1 MVAALQITMRR
12 TVVLRPRRGRRSTLK
27 RQPLTG
33 FRQWTDALPADA
45 RRRPPCR
52 IIPHGSSYAVVMD
65 QPGSLFARSVSWE
78 PACCGR
84 RTASFTI
91 PFSASSDGL
100 RDVDATGVA
109 VIARCDGVVT
119 LTGFVD
125 SYWQKYAV
133 EAAAKRVR
141 GVRAVAND
149 VHIRLSRERTDPE
162 IAHDAVLALK
172 RWPSVPRTVIVTV
185 RDGFLTLEGRVQWND
200 QRTDA
205 ESAVR
210 HIDGVKGV
218 SNAIVIGPVASV
230 N

>member
-1 MVAALQITMRR
+1 MMVAAPQIACGGPWF
-12 TVVLRPRRGRRSTLK
+12 VPAARPSIEADA
-27 RQPLTG
+27 QSLTG
-33 FRQWTDALPADA
+33 FRQWPYLLPADV
-45 RRRPPCR
+45 P
-52 IIPHGSSYAVVMD
+52 V
-65 QPGSLFARSVSWE
+65 
-78 PACCGR
+78 
-84 RTASFTI
+84 
-91 PFSASSDGL
+91 ASSLPNRAAWLVVCSRDGSAWIL
-100 RDVDATGVA
+100 VREERVMGTSLLWQTDNQLHDSVQRELGWASDVDATGVA

-149 VHIRLSRERTDPE
+149 VHIRLSRERIDPE
-162 IAHDAVLALK
+162 IAHDAVLALQ
-172 RWPSVPRTVIVTV
+172 RWPSVPRTVMVTV
-185 RDGFLTLEGRVQWND
+185 RDGFLTLEGRVERND

-218 SNAIVIGPVASV
+218 SNAIVIEGSLR
-230 N
+230 

>member
-1 MVAALQITMRR
+1 METSLLWQ
-12 TVVLRPRRGRRSTLK
+12 
-27 RQPLTG
+27 
-33 FRQWTDALPADA
+33 TDSQLHD
-45 RRRPPCR
+45 
-52 IIPHGSSYAVVMD
+52 
-65 QPGSLFARSVSWE
+65 SVQRELGW
-78 PACCGR
+78 
-84 RTASFTI
+84 ASE
-91 PFSASSDGL
+91 
-100 RDVDATGVA
+100 VDAAGVA

-149 VHIRLSRERTDPE
+149 VHIRLSRERIDPE
-162 IAHDAVLALK
+162 IAHDAVLALQ

-185 RDGFLTLEGRVQWND
+185 RDGFLTLEGRVERND

-218 SNAIVIGPVASV
+218 SNAIVIEPVASV
-230 N
+230 T

>member
-1 MVAALQITMRR
+1 MTCGGPWFALAAQPSIDAEA
-12 TVVLRPRRGRRSTLK
+12 
-27 RQPLTG
+27 QPLTG
-33 FRQWTDALPADA
+33 FRQQAGALPADCS
-45 RRRPPCR
+45 PPFAV
-52 IIPHGSSYAVVMD
+52 PHHSRWLVVCSCDGSAWILVREERVMGTSPSWQAD
-65 QPGSLFARSVSWE
+65 SQLRDSVQHELGW
-78 PACCGR
+78 
-84 RTASFTI
+84 AS
-91 PFSASSDGL
+91 
-100 RDVDATGVA
+100 DVDATGVA

-149 VHIRLSRERTDPE
+149 VHIRLSRERIDPE
-162 IAHDAVLALK
+162 IAHDAVLALQ
-172 RWPSVPRTVIVTV
+172 RWPNVPRTVIVTI
-185 RDGFLTLEGRVQWND
+185 RDGFLTLEGRVQWSD

-218 SNAIVIGPVASV
+218 SNAIVIEPVASV
-230 N
+230 T